1 MCVCVYACSGYSLT
15 IVEEKTND
23 DDDDDDDDP
32 TWKMRRQMNVSVRV
46 FVRSE

>member
-23 DDDDDDDDP
+23 DDDDDDP